1 MVPSLAFAAWL
12 VAIVAARVDGQGI
25 VRWRGSGIAV
35 GGLCPVR
42 AVTGRRCPG
51 CGMTRAC
58 LLLSH
63 GQAVRATRMHP
74 AVWLWVALL
83 VRDSYRRYVAHI
95 GSSATKPCSERGASD
110 RGPECNVRIS
120 TKSAC
125 QEEPWVIDQPMT
137 P

>member
-1 MVPSLAFAAWL
+1 MVPALAFAAWL
-12 VAIVAARVDGQGI
+12 VAIVAARVDRQGI

-35 GGLCPVR
+35 GSLCPIR

-63 GQAVRATRMHP
+63 GHAVRATKIHP

-83 VRDSYRRYVAHI
+83 VRETRRRCVAWALP
-95 GSSATKPCSERGASD
+95 GGATAVPLTNARSS
-110 RGPECNVRIS
+110 VRE
-120 TKSAC
+120 T
-125 QEEPWVIDQPMT
+125 WVIDQPLAL
-137 P
+137 